1 MLTTSDL
8 RARIAT
14 AVDALDGFSESRWS
28 AALLGSD
35 TSHVA
40 HKSFAVD
47 VPTTRILQPQV
58 RQKLSEGLLVQ
69 SDAIVAY
76 VYSIRG
82 DAQVADMASALTV
95 DQAVL
100 HAVMGV
106 SRENLNALMF
116 DSVSHAL
123 KAATNGSWRIGTL
136 TFRATHQIPP
146 PV

>member
-1 MLTTSDL
+1 MLTTTDL
-8 RARIAT
+8 RARIAA
-14 AVDALDGFSESRWS
+14 AVEAIDGFSESRYS

-47 VPTTRILQPQV
+47 VPTTRIQNGQV

-69 SDAIVAY
+69 SDVVVAY

-95 DQAVL
+95 DQTVL

-106 SRENLNALMF
+106 SRNNLNALMF

-123 KAATNGSWRIGTL
+123 KPGATGSWRIGTL
-136 TFRATHQIPP
+136 TFRAVHQIPP

>member
-8 RARIAT
+8 RARVAA
-14 AVDALDGFSESRWS
+14 AVEALEGFSESRWS
-28 AALLGSD
+28 AALLGSE

-47 VPTTRILQPQV
+47 VPSTRIQNAGV

-69 SDAIVAY
+69 SDLVITY

-106 SRENLNALMF
+106 SRSNLNALMF

-123 KAATNGSWRIGTL
+123 KAATNGSWRVGTL

>member
-1 MLTTSDL
+1 MLTTTDL
-8 RARIAT
+8 RARVAA
-14 AVDALDGFSESRWS
+14 AVEAIDGFSESRWS
-28 AALLGSD
+28 ASLLGSD

-47 VPTTRILQPQV
+47 VPTTRTLQPQV

-69 SDAIVAY
+69 SDVVVAY

-82 DAQVADMASALTV
+82 DAQVADMAAALTV
-95 DQAVL
+95 DQTVL
-100 HAVMGV
+100 HAVLGV
-106 SRENLNALMF
+106 SRNNLNAIMF
-116 DSVSHAL
+116 DSLGHSL
-123 KAATNGSWRIGTL
+123 KAATNGSWRVGTL

>member
-1 MLTTSDL
+1 MLTTTDL

-14 AVDALDGFSESRWS
+14 AVEAISGFSESRWS

-47 VPTTRILQPQV
+47 VPSTRILSGQV

-69 SDAIVAY
+69 SDVVVAY
-76 VYSIRG
+76 VFSIRG
-82 DAQVADMASALTV
+82 DAQVADMAAALTV
-95 DQAVL
+95 DQSVL
-100 HAVMGV
+100 HAVMSV
-106 SRENLNALMF
+106 SRSNLNALMF
-116 DSVSHAL
+116 DSMGHAL

-136 TFRATHQIPP
+136 TFRAVHQIPP

>member
-1 MLTTSDL
+1 MLTTTDL

-14 AVDALDGFSESRWS
+14 AVEAIDGFSESRWS
-28 AALLGSD
+28 ASLLGSD

-69 SDAIVAY
+69 SDVVVAY

-82 DAQVADMASALTV
+82 DAQVADMASALSV
-95 DQAVL
+95 DQTVL
-100 HAVMGV
+100 HTVMGV
-106 SRENLNALMF
+106 SRSNLNALMF
-116 DSVSHAL
+116 DSMGHAL
-123 KAATNGSWRIGTL
+123 KPGATGSWRIGTL

>member
-1 MLTTSDL
+1 MLTTTDL
-8 RARIAT
+8 RARVAA
-14 AVDALDGFSESRWS
+14 AVEALDGFSESRWS

-47 VPTTRILQPQV
+47 VPATRILQAQV

-69 SDAIVAY
+69 SDVIVAY

-95 DQAVL
+95 DQSVL

-106 SRENLNALMF
+106 SRLNLNALMF
-116 DSVSHAL
+116 DSLSHSL
-123 KAATNGSWRIGTL
+123 KAATNGSWRVGTL

>member
-1 MLTTSDL
+1 MLTTTDL

-14 AVDALDGFSESRWS
+14 AIESLDGFSESRWS
-28 AALLGSD
+28 ASLLGSD

-47 VPTTRILQPQV
+47 VPNTRILQPQV

-69 SDAIVAY
+69 SDLVVSY

-82 DAQVADMASALTV
+82 DAQVADMAAALTV

-106 SRENLNALMF
+106 SRSNLNALLF

-123 KAATNGSWRIGTL
+123 KPGATGSWRIGTL